1 MSGGVIAPGITPDS
15 EMDWKPSDTILPLV
29 RPPQGNFKRVGMMA
43 LHKFPVDG
51 VRVWVGCL
59 VGNSLG
65 TFVFAAVS
73 QIVSLLIL
81 PAHGQWEICGNDEA
95 LLKGSS

>member
-1 MSGGVIAPGITPDS
+1 M
-15 EMDWKPSDTILPLV
+15 LPCLQFC
-29 RPPQGNFKRVGMMA
+29 PPQGDFKRVGVMA
-43 LHKFPVDG
+43 LHKFPADG
-51 VRVWVGCL
+51 MCVWAGCL
-59 VGNSLG
+59 VWNSLG

-73 QIVSLLIL
+73 RIISLLIL

>member
-1 MSGGVIAPGITPDS
+1 
-15 EMDWKPSDTILPLV
+15 
-29 RPPQGNFKRVGMMA
+29 MA
-43 LHKFPVDG
+43 LHKFPADG
-51 VRVWVGCL
+51 TRVWAAWL

-73 QIVSLLIL
+73 RIISLLIQ

>member
-1 MSGGVIAPGITPDS
+1 M
-15 EMDWKPSDTILPLV
+15 
-29 RPPQGNFKRVGMMA
+29 
-43 LHKFPVDG
+43 
-51 VRVWVGCL
+51 RVWAGWL

-73 QIVSLLIL
+73 RIISLLIL

-95 LLKGSS
+95 LLKGEFIILLKQSQAPRGKDEWPVCSLF